1 MFIKLTNGD
10 PETYSIEQ
18 LHQDNPNVSFP
29 REIPTKILAEYNVYP
44 LTVADIPSY
53 NELTEK
59 AVLDTPIEVD
69 GVWIQNYSVVQLPEQ
84 EASALCRSVRN
95 DKLSSSDWT
104 QVADAPVDQTAWA
117 TYRQALRDITSQ
129 EGFPFNIIWPTK
141 PE

>member
-1 MFIKLTNGD
+1 MFIKLTNGE
-10 PETYSIEQ
+10 PETYSIGQ
-18 LHQDNPNVSFP
+18 LRQDNPNVSFP
-29 REIPTKILAEYNVYP
+29 REIPTEILAEYNVYP

-59 AVLDTPIEVD
+59 AVLDTPTEVD

-104 QVADAPVDQTAWA
+104 QVVDAPVDQTAWA
-117 TYRQALRDITSQ
+117 TYRQALRDLPSQ
-129 EGFPFNIIWPTK
+129 QGFPFNVTFPAM